1 MRYGLFAYVT
11 RNIGDDI
18 QSWATA
24 PLLPKI
30 DTLVLRDLL
39 WAYESTQRTMV
50 VMNSW
55 FMLGRKNFHKPPA
68 DGIVPI
74 FHGFSIGPKEL
85 LDHPWLNYYRKHQ
98 PIGCRDLWTRNE
110 LRKRGIDAYWSG
122 CLTAMLEPPDGISE
136 DTREGVY
143 IVDVAPELERR
154 LIPPEIRKDAIR
166 RTHQIEPENQRN
178 LSARLK
184 MVRTLL
190 EDYRR
195 ARLVITR
202 RLHAALPCLAY
213 STPVIVLLDYSIPYV
228 ASRWRGFEEVLPVFG
243 LNDANKID
251 IDWNAPPINRRP
263 KQFDE
268 AVELMRT
275 RIAECENFGLTE
287 TAEENTQIIRLPNV
301 PAGTLVTLKG
311 KNFGEQTGQVRLRV
325 GSVVMTIGTATWNDI
340 SVTVEFPDLRM
351 PSAINAELQIFR
363 ADGTQISSLIVRFPP
378 VAR

>member
-1 MRYGLFAYVT
+1 MRYGLFAYGT
-11 RNIGDDI
+11 ANIGDDI

-24 PLLPKI
+24 SFLPKI
-30 DTLVLRDLL
+30 DTLVFRDLL

-55 FMLGRKNFHKPPA
+55 FMLGRENFHKPPS

-85 LDHPWLNYYRKHQ
+85 LDRDWLNYYRKHQ
-98 PIGCRDLWTRNE
+98 PIGCRDLWTRNQ

-122 CLTAMLEPPDGISE
+122 CLTAMLEPPDRIGE
-136 DTREGVY
+136 DAREGVF
-143 IVDVAPELERR
+143 IVDVDPELERR

-166 RTHQIEPENQRN
+166 STHQIKPENRRN
-178 LSARLK
+178 LAARLELA
-184 MVRTLL
+184 RTLL

-213 STPVIVLLDYSIPYV
+213 GTPVIVLLDDSIPYV

-243 LNDANKID
+243 LNDTNKID
-251 IDWNAPPINRRP
+251 IDWDAPPISRRP

-268 AVELMRT
+268 AAELMRT

-287 TAEENTQIIRLPNV
+287 TTEENAQILRLPNV
-301 PAGTLVTLKG
+301 PVGTLVTLKG
-311 KNFGEQTGQVRLRV
+311 KNFGEQTGQVRLQV
-325 GSVVMTIGTATWNDI
+325 GSVVMTIGTAKWNNI
-340 SVTVEFPDLRM
+340 SVTVQVPDLRM
-351 PSAINAELQIFR
+351 PSTIDAQLQIFR
-363 ADGTQISSLIVRFPP
+363 ADGAYISSSIVRFPP
-378 VAR
+378 VAP